1 MIQRVRGTRDFTP
14 GEMSRRRRLE
24 DLLRE
29 ISAQYGYRE
38 IQTPVL
44 ENAEL
49 FTTKSGP
56 GVLEEMYSFKD
67 KGGRQL
73 SLRPELTA
81 PIIRFYLSDLSNYP
95 MPLKLFCISNCFRY
109 EEPQSG
115 RYREFYQY
123 DVEIIGSEAPE
134 SDAELLLLAGDLC
147 RRLGL
152 TEVRFRIGHVGIVRS
167 LLDALGMGKA
177 EQSQFLHLVDKKK
190 MEEAARFLG
199 ERKVTAEK
207 SAEIIGLCRLKG
219 DSSALDG
226 IQGTA
231 ADYLREVLAIAEA
244 AGTVGIQVD
253 LGVVRGLDYYTGLV
267 FEIDAP
273 ELGAEKQICGG
284 GSYALS
290 QLFGGQPVPSTG
302 MAFGFDRLLLAMERA
317 GNAPAEEGIDA
328 FVLTPSATLRQEM
341 VRIAGKLRSSGIRTE
356 FDLMRRNMSKS
367 LKYASSRGATLAVI
381 VGDKEAANGLVT
393 IRDMQSGEQ
402 FTVSAERVCE
412 EARERLPK
420 PKV

>member
-1 MIQRVRGTRDFTP
+1 MPNCLQQNQDRAYWRKCTLSRTR
-14 GEMSRRRRLE
+14 
-24 DLLRE
+24 
-29 ISAQYGYRE
+29 
-38 IQTPVL
+38 
-44 ENAEL
+44 
-49 FTTKSGP
+49 
-56 GVLEEMYSFKD
+56 
-67 KGGRQL
+67 GGRQL

-226 IQGTA
+226 IKGTA
-231 ADYLREVLAIAEA
+231 ADYLREVLAIAEG
-244 AGTVGIQVD
+244 AGTVGMQVD

-273 ELGAEKQICGG
+273 ELGAEKQVCGG

-290 QLFGGQPVPSTG
+290 QLFGGRPVPSTG